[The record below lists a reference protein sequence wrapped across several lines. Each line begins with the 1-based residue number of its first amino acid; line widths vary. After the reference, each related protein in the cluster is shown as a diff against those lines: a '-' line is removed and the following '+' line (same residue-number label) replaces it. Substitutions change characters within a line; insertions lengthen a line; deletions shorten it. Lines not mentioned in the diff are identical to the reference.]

1 MQESNLIFDIKQPQ
15 NGCFFVFSLVELN
28 LKESIMIKLKD
39 VSKYY
44 YNKGLITSGITKI
57 NAEFNIGEF
66 IVITGESGSGKST
79 LLNVISGLD
88 TYEDGEMYIDG
99 KETSHYGDEDF
110 EEYRKEYISNIF
122 QNFNLVGSYTV
133 YQNIELVMLI
143 NGYTKKEARPKIL
156 KLINEVE
163 LTKYKNTRVSKLSGG
178 QKQRVAIARALAKNT
193 PIIIADEPTGNL
205 DKRAAESVLK
215 TLALTAKDKLVIVV
229 THNYEQVEKY
239 ATRKI
244 TMFDGKILEDKI
256 ITKTDEVKTDGNL
269 ESKKM
274 KPLSKLRLGVRNT
287 FNIVPKF
294 LLLLAV
300 FLFMFAAITTEMAG
314 LRENKYEEE
323 RVGNNSYLQNKDTS
337 RIIIN
342 KSDKSPFTDED
353 YQRIEA
359 LGNISRIQKDDYLE
373 DLSASLYSDY
383 YYISGSV
390 IKRTSQKLDLGR
402 NIEKDNEVVIQM
414 NKENNTIG
422 DPEKILNKEFM
433 YNYQDNTTKLKVVG
447 IIFNDDLDYESIIE
461 VSDNMINEFIL
472 NYVISRTTQT
482 LTVNGADTYCN
493 LFYIDSVNDSSIYVN
508 ENLNNNSYPIKMVSL
523 SLSNTYVNKVFDLK
537 VEHVLNKYNSKRLT
551 GYSYEENTCYL
562 SKNLIR
568 NTLIRDK
575 YQTSVFVKDEVKIND
590 TINDLINL
598 GYSTYAVKD
607 MLINESATMTYI
619 YNIINLVLMIIILV
633 AMFFISY
640 LIIKLILKSRK
651 NYYTI
656 IRILGGSKKN
666 CKSILKIELYTI
678 LNIAF
683 IILTLLV
690 YMIVNGM
697 IDISLRSSLKLL
709 NIKDYVLI
717 YILIFAL
724 TYLISVRFGRFIFK
738 ESAIKTYN
746 EEEE

>member
-1 MQESNLIFDIKQPQ
+1 
-15 NGCFFVFSLVELN
+15 
-28 LKESIMIKLKD
+28 MIKLKD

-274 KPLSKLRLGVRNT
+274 KPISKLRLGVRNT

-353 YQRIEA
+353 YQKIEA

-568 NTLIRDK
+568 NTLISDK

-590 TINDLINL
+590 TISDLMNL

>member
-1 MQESNLIFDIKQPQ
+1 
-15 NGCFFVFSLVELN
+15 
-28 LKESIMIKLKD
+28 MIKLKD

-143 NGYTKKEARPKIL
+143 NGYTKKEARPEIL

-359 LGNISRIQKDDYLE
+359 LGNISRIQKNDYLE

-523 SLSNTYVNKVFDLK
+523 SLDNTYVNKVFDLK

-568 NTLIRDK
+568 NTLISDK

-590 TINDLINL
+590 TISDLMNL

-607 MLINESATMTYI
+607 MLINESATMT
-619 YNIINLVLMIIILV
+619 
-633 AMFFISY
+633 
-640 LIIKLILKSRK
+640 
-651 NYYTI
+651 
-656 IRILGGSKKN
+656 
-666 CKSILKIELYTI
+666 
-678 LNIAF
+678 
-683 IILTLLV
+683 
-690 YMIVNGM
+690 
-697 IDISLRSSLKLL
+697 RS
-709 NIKDYVLI
+709 
-717 YILIFAL
+717 
-724 TYLISVRFGRFIFK
+724 
-738 ESAIKTYN
+738 
-746 EEEE
+746 EERR

>member
-1 MQESNLIFDIKQPQ
+1 
-15 NGCFFVFSLVELN
+15 
-28 LKESIMIKLKD
+28 MIKLKD

-619 YNIINLVLMIIILV
+619 HNIINLVLMIIILV

>member
-1 MQESNLIFDIKQPQ
+1 
-15 NGCFFVFSLVELN
+15 
-28 LKESIMIKLKD
+28 MIKLKD

-163 LTKYKNTRVSKLSGG
+163 LTRYKNTRVSKLSGG

-359 LGNISRIQKDDYLE
+359 LCNISRIQKDDYLE

-568 NTLIRDK
+568 NTLISDK

-590 TINDLINL
+590 TINDLMNL

-683 IILTLLV
+683 IVIIFLV
-690 YMIVNGM
+690 YMITSGM

>member
-1 MQESNLIFDIKQPQ
+1 
-15 NGCFFVFSLVELN
+15 
-28 LKESIMIKLKD
+28 MIKLKD

-523 SLSNTYVNKVFDLK
+523 SLSNTYVNKAFDLK

-568 NTLIRDK
+568 NTLISDK

-590 TINDLINL
+590 TINDLMNL
-598 GYSTYAVKD
+598 GYNTYAVKD

-683 IILTLLV
+683 IIITLLV

>member
-1 MQESNLIFDIKQPQ
+1 
-15 NGCFFVFSLVELN
+15 
-28 LKESIMIKLKD
+28 MIKLKD

-163 LTKYKNTRVSKLSGG
+163 LTRYKNTRVSKLSGG

-568 NTLIRDK
+568 NTLISDK

-590 TINDLINL
+590 TINDLMNL

>member
-1 MQESNLIFDIKQPQ
+1 
-15 NGCFFVFSLVELN
+15 
-28 LKESIMIKLKD
+28 MIKLKD

-163 LTKYKNTRVSKLSGG
+163 LTRYKNTRVSKLSGG

-523 SLSNTYVNKVFDLK
+523 SLSNTYVNKVIDLK

-568 NTLIRDK
+568 NTLISDK

-590 TINDLINL
+590 TINDLMNL

-683 IILTLLV
+683 IVIIFLV
-690 YMIVNGM
+690 YMITSGM

>member
-1 MQESNLIFDIKQPQ
+1 
-15 NGCFFVFSLVELN
+15 
-28 LKESIMIKLKD
+28 MIKLKD

-274 KPLSKLRLGVRNT
+274 KPLSKFRLGVRNT

-359 LGNISRIQKDDYLE
+359 LGNISRIQKNDYLE

-568 NTLIRDK
+568 NTLISDK

-590 TINDLINL
+590 TINDLMNL

>member
-1 MQESNLIFDIKQPQ
+1 
-15 NGCFFVFSLVELN
+15 
-28 LKESIMIKLKD
+28 MIKLKD

-143 NGYTKKEARPKIL
+143 NGYTRKEARPKIL

-353 YQRIEA
+353 YEKIEA

-447 IIFNDDLDYESIIE
+447 IIFNDGLDYESIIE

-523 SLSNTYVNKVFDLK
+523 SLDNTYVNKVFDLK

-568 NTLIRDK
+568 NTLISDK

-590 TINDLINL
+590 TIEDLMNL

-683 IILTLLV
+683 IILTFLV

>member
-1 MQESNLIFDIKQPQ
+1 
-15 NGCFFVFSLVELN
+15 
-28 LKESIMIKLKD
+28 MIKLKD

-88 TYEDGEMYIDG
+88 SYEEGEMYIAG
-99 KETSHYGDEDF
+99 QETSHYTEKDF
-110 EEYRKEYISNIF
+110 QDYRRKYIANIF

-274 KPLSKLRLGVRNT
+274 KPISKLRLGVRNT

-353 YQRIEA
+353 YQKIEA

-523 SLSNTYVNKVFDLK
+523 SLDNTYVNKVFDLK

-568 NTLIRDK
+568 NTLISDK
-575 YQTSVFVKDEVKIND
+575 YQTSIFVKDEVKIND
-590 TINDLINL
+590 TINDLMNL
-598 GYSTYAVKD
+598 G
-607 MLINESATMTYI
+607 
-619 YNIINLVLMIIILV
+619 
-633 AMFFISY
+633 
-640 LIIKLILKSRK
+640 
-651 NYYTI
+651 
-656 IRILGGSKKN
+656 
-666 CKSILKIELYTI
+666 
-678 LNIAF
+678 
-683 IILTLLV
+683 
-690 YMIVNGM
+690 
-697 IDISLRSSLKLL
+697 
-709 NIKDYVLI
+709 
-717 YILIFAL
+717 
-724 TYLISVRFGRFIFK
+724 
-738 ESAIKTYN
+738 
-746 EEEE
+746 

>member
-1 MQESNLIFDIKQPQ
+1 
-15 NGCFFVFSLVELN
+15 
-28 LKESIMIKLKD
+28 MIKLKD

-274 KPLSKLRLGVRNT
+274 KPISKLRLGVRNT

-353 YQRIEA
+353 YEKIEA

-390 IKRTSQKLDLGR
+390 IKRTNQKLDLGR

-537 VEHVLNKYNSKRLT
+537 VEYVLNKYNSKRLT

-568 NTLIRDK
+568 NTLISDK

-590 TINDLINL
+590 TISDLMNL

-683 IILTLLV
+683 IIITLLV

>member
-1 MQESNLIFDIKQPQ
+1 
-15 NGCFFVFSLVELN
+15 
-28 LKESIMIKLKD
+28 MIKLKD

-215 TLALTAKDKLVIVV
+215 TLAITAKDKLVIVV

-274 KPLSKLRLGVRNT
+274 KPISKLRLGVRNT

-353 YQRIEA
+353 YQKIEA

-390 IKRTSQKLDLGR
+390 IKRTNQKLDLGR
-402 NIEKDNEVVIQM
+402 DIEKDNEVVIQM

-447 IIFNDDLDYESIIE
+447 IIFNDGLDYESIIE

-568 NTLIRDK
+568 NTLISDK

-590 TINDLINL
+590 TIEDLMNL

-683 IILTLLV
+683 IIITFLV

>member
-1 MQESNLIFDIKQPQ
+1 
-15 NGCFFVFSLVELN
+15 
-28 LKESIMIKLKD
+28 MIKLKD

-163 LTKYKNTRVSKLSGG
+163 LTRYKNTRVSKLSGG

-274 KPLSKLRLGVRNT
+274 KPISKLRLGVRNT

-568 NTLIRDK
+568 NTLISDK

-590 TINDLINL
+590 TINDLMNL

-683 IILTLLV
+683 IVIIFLV

>member
-1 MQESNLIFDIKQPQ
+1 
-15 NGCFFVFSLVELN
+15 
-28 LKESIMIKLKD
+28 MIKLKD

-353 YQRIEA
+353 YQKIEA

-461 VSDNMINEFIL
+461 VSDKMINEFIL

-568 NTLIRDK
+568 NTLISDK
-575 YQTSVFVKDEVKIND
+575 YQTSIFVKDEVKIND
-590 TINDLINL
+590 TINDLMNL

-683 IILTLLV
+683 IIITLLV

-709 NIKDYVLI
+709 NINDYVLI

>member
-1 MQESNLIFDIKQPQ
+1 
-15 NGCFFVFSLVELN
+15 
-28 LKESIMIKLKD
+28 MIKLKD

>member
-1 MQESNLIFDIKQPQ
+1 
-15 NGCFFVFSLVELN
+15 
-28 LKESIMIKLKD
+28 MIKLKD

-402 NIEKDNEVVIQM
+402 NIENDNEVVIQM

-523 SLSNTYVNKVFDLK
+523 SLDNTYVNKVFDLK

-568 NTLIRDK
+568 NTLISDK

-590 TINDLINL
+590 TISDLMNL

-683 IILTLLV
+683 IIITLLV

>member
-1 MQESNLIFDIKQPQ
+1 
-15 NGCFFVFSLVELN
+15 
-28 LKESIMIKLKD
+28 MIKLKD

-300 FLFMFAAITTEMAG
+300 FLFVFAAITTEMAG

-359 LGNISRIQKDDYLE
+359 LGNISRIQKNDYLE

-523 SLSNTYVNKVFDLK
+523 SLDNTYVNKVFDLK

-568 NTLIRDK
+568 NTLISDK

-590 TINDLINL
+590 TIEDLMNL

>member
-1 MQESNLIFDIKQPQ
+1 
-15 NGCFFVFSLVELN
+15 
-28 LKESIMIKLKD
+28 MIKLKD

-143 NGYTKKEARPKIL
+143 NGYTKKEARPEIL

-274 KPLSKLRLGVRNT
+274 KPISKLRLGVRNT

-353 YQRIEA
+353 YEKIEA

-390 IKRTSQKLDLGR
+390 VKRTNQKPDLGR

-461 VSDNMINEFIL
+461 VSDKMINEFIL

-575 YQTSVFVKDEVKIND
+575 YQTSIFVKDEVKIND
-590 TINDLINL
+590 TINDLMNL

-666 CKSILKIELYTI
+666 CKSILKIELYAI

-683 IILTLLV
+683 IIIIFLV
-690 YMIVNGM
+690 YMITSGM

>member
-1 MQESNLIFDIKQPQ
+1 
-15 NGCFFVFSLVELN
+15 
-28 LKESIMIKLKD
+28 MIKLKD

-274 KPLSKLRLGVRNT
+274 KPISKLRLGVRNT

-568 NTLIRDK
+568 NTLISDK
-575 YQTSVFVKDEVKIND
+575 YQTSIFVKDEVKIND
-590 TINDLINL
+590 TINDLMNL

>member
-1 MQESNLIFDIKQPQ
+1 
-15 NGCFFVFSLVELN
+15 
-28 LKESIMIKLKD
+28 MIKLKD

-256 ITKTDEVKTDGNL
+256 ITKTDELKTDGNL

-690 YMIVNGM
+690 YMIVNSM

>member
-1 MQESNLIFDIKQPQ
+1 
-15 NGCFFVFSLVELN
+15 
-28 LKESIMIKLKD
+28 MIKLKD

-163 LTKYKNTRVSKLSGG
+163 LTRYKNTRVSKLSGG

-353 YQRIEA
+353 YERIEA

-568 NTLIRDK
+568 NTLISDK

-590 TINDLINL
+590 TINDLMNL

-683 IILTLLV
+683 IVIIFLV
-690 YMIVNGM
+690 YMITSGM

>member
-1 MQESNLIFDIKQPQ
+1 
-15 NGCFFVFSLVELN
+15 
-28 LKESIMIKLKD
+28 MIKLKD

-215 TLALTAKDKLVIVV
+215 TLAITAKDKLVIVV

-274 KPLSKLRLGVRNT
+274 KPISKLRLGVRNT

-353 YQRIEA
+353 YQKIEA

-390 IKRTSQKLDLGR
+390 IKRTNQKLDLGR
-402 NIEKDNEVVIQM
+402 DIEKDNEVVIQM

-447 IIFNDDLDYESIIE
+447 IIFNDGLDYESIIE

-568 NTLIRDK
+568 NTLISDK

-590 TINDLINL
+590 TINDLMNL

>member
-1 MQESNLIFDIKQPQ
+1 
-15 NGCFFVFSLVELN
+15 
-28 LKESIMIKLKD
+28 MIKLKD

-143 NGYTKKEARPKIL
+143 NGYTRKEARPKIL

-342 KSDKSPFTDED
+342 KSDKSPFTNED

-390 IKRTSQKLDLGR
+390 IKRTNQKLDLGR

-414 NKENNTIG
+414 NKENNSIG

-461 VSDNMINEFIL
+461 VSDNKISEFIL
-472 NYVISRTTQT
+472 NYVISHTSQT

-493 LFYIDSVNDSSIYVN
+493 LLYIDSVNDGSIYVN
-508 ENLNNNSYPIKMVSL
+508 ENLNNNSYPIKMISL
-523 SLSNTYVNKVFDLK
+523 SLGNTYVNKVFDLK

-568 NTLIRDK
+568 NTLISDK

-590 TINDLINL
+590 TIEDLMNL

-683 IILTLLV
+683 IIITFLV

>member
-1 MQESNLIFDIKQPQ
+1 
-15 NGCFFVFSLVELN
+15 
-28 LKESIMIKLKD
+28 MIKLKD

-163 LTKYKNTRVSKLSGG
+163 LTRYKNTRVSKLSGG

-353 YQRIEA
+353 YQKIEA

-568 NTLIRDK
+568 NTLISDK

-590 TINDLINL
+590 TISDLMNL

>member
-1 MQESNLIFDIKQPQ
+1 
-15 NGCFFVFSLVELN
+15 
-28 LKESIMIKLKD
+28 MIKLKD

-163 LTKYKNTRVSKLSGG
+163 LTRYKNTRVSKLSGG

-568 NTLIRDK
+568 NTLISDK

-590 TINDLINL
+590 TINDLMNL

-683 IILTLLV
+683 IIITFLV

-717 YILIFAL
+717 YILIFTL

>member
-1 MQESNLIFDIKQPQ
+1 
-15 NGCFFVFSLVELN
+15 
-28 LKESIMIKLKD
+28 MIKLKD

-274 KPLSKLRLGVRNT
+274 KPISKLRLGVRNT
-287 FNIVPKF
+287 FNIIPKF

-342 KSDKSPFTDED
+342 KSDKSSFTDED

-447 IIFNDDLDYESIIE
+447 IIFNDGLDYESIIE

-568 NTLIRDK
+568 NTLISDK

-590 TINDLINL
+590 TISDLMNL

-683 IILTLLV
+683 IIITLLV

>member
-1 MQESNLIFDIKQPQ
+1 
-15 NGCFFVFSLVELN
+15 
-28 LKESIMIKLKD
+28 MIKLKD

-568 NTLIRDK
+568 NTLISDK

-590 TINDLINL
+590 TINDLMNL

>member
-1 MQESNLIFDIKQPQ
+1 
-15 NGCFFVFSLVELN
+15 
-28 LKESIMIKLKD
+28 MIKLKD

-163 LTKYKNTRVSKLSGG
+163 LTRYKNTRVSKLSGG

-323 RVGNNSYLQNKDTS
+323 RVGNNLYLQNKDTS

-359 LGNISRIQKDDYLE
+359 LSNISRIQKDDYLE

-568 NTLIRDK
+568 NTLISDK

-590 TINDLINL
+590 TIEDLMNL

-683 IILTLLV
+683 IVIIFLV

>member
-1 MQESNLIFDIKQPQ
+1 
-15 NGCFFVFSLVELN
+15 
-28 LKESIMIKLKD
+28 MIKLKD

-402 NIEKDNEVVIQM
+402 NIETDNEVVIQI

-422 DPEKILNKEFM
+422 DHEKILNKEFM

>member
-1 MQESNLIFDIKQPQ
+1 
-15 NGCFFVFSLVELN
+15 
-28 LKESIMIKLKD
+28 MIKLKD

-274 KPLSKLRLGVRNT
+274 KPISKLRLGVRNT

-342 KSDKSPFTDED
+342 KSDKSPFTDDD
-353 YQRIEA
+353 YERIEA

-390 IKRTSQKLDLGR
+390 IKRTNQKPDLGR

>member
-1 MQESNLIFDIKQPQ
+1 
-15 NGCFFVFSLVELN
+15 
-28 LKESIMIKLKD
+28 MIKLKD

-163 LTKYKNTRVSKLSGG
+163 LTRYKNTRVSKLSGG

-274 KPLSKLRLGVRNT
+274 KPISKLRLGVRNT

-353 YQRIEA
+353 YQKIEA

-568 NTLIRDK
+568 NTLISDK

-590 TINDLINL
+590 TINDLMNL

-683 IILTLLV
+683 IVIIFLV
-690 YMIVNGM
+690 YMITSGM

>member
-1 MQESNLIFDIKQPQ
+1 
-15 NGCFFVFSLVELN
+15 
-28 LKESIMIKLKD
+28 MIKLKD

-88 TYEDGEMYIDG
+88 TYEDGEMYIEG

-390 IKRTSQKLDLGR
+390 IKRTNQKLDLGR
-402 NIEKDNEVVIQM
+402 DIEKDNEVVIQM

-568 NTLIRDK
+568 NTLISDK
-575 YQTSVFVKDEVKIND
+575 YQTSIFVKDEVKVND
-590 TINDLINL
+590 TINDLMNL

-683 IILTLLV
+683 IIITFLV

>member
-1 MQESNLIFDIKQPQ
+1 
-15 NGCFFVFSLVELN
+15 
-28 LKESIMIKLKD
+28 MIKLKD

-274 KPLSKLRLGVRNT
+274 KPISKLRLGVRNT

-359 LGNISRIQKDDYLE
+359 LGNISRIQKNDYLE

-447 IIFNDDLDYESIIE
+447 IIFNDGLDYESIIE
-461 VSDNMINEFIL
+461 VSNNMINEFIL

-537 VEHVLNKYNSKRLT
+537 VEYVLNKYNSKRLT

-568 NTLIRDK
+568 NTLISDK
-575 YQTSVFVKDEVKIND
+575 YQTSIFVKDEVKIND
-590 TINDLINL
+590 TINDLMNL

>member
-1 MQESNLIFDIKQPQ
+1 
-15 NGCFFVFSLVELN
+15 
-28 LKESIMIKLKD
+28 MIKLKD

-163 LTKYKNTRVSKLSGG
+163 LTRYKNTRVSKLSGG

-274 KPLSKLRLGVRNT
+274 KPISKLRLGVRNT

-359 LGNISRIQKDDYLE
+359 LGNISRIQKNDYLE

-568 NTLIRDK
+568 NTLISDK

>member
-1 MQESNLIFDIKQPQ
+1 M
-15 NGCFFVFSLVELN
+15 
-28 LKESIMIKLKD
+28 
-39 VSKYY
+39 
-44 YNKGLITSGITKI
+44 
-57 NAEFNIGEF
+57 
-66 IVITGESGSGKST
+66 
-79 LLNVISGLD
+79 
-88 TYEDGEMYIDG
+88 
-99 KETSHYGDEDF
+99 
-110 EEYRKEYISNIF
+110 
-122 QNFNLVGSYTV
+122 
-133 YQNIELVMLI
+133 
-143 NGYTKKEARPKIL
+143 
-156 KLINEVE
+156 
-163 LTKYKNTRVSKLSGG
+163 
-178 QKQRVAIARALAKNT
+178 
-193 PIIIADEPTGNL
+193 
-205 DKRAAESVLK
+205 
-215 TLALTAKDKLVIVV
+215 
-229 THNYEQVEKY
+229 
-239 ATRKI
+239 
-244 TMFDGKILEDKI
+244 
-256 ITKTDEVKTDGNL
+256 
-269 ESKKM
+269 
-274 KPLSKLRLGVRNT
+274 
-287 FNIVPKF
+287 
-294 LLLLAV
+294 
-300 FLFMFAAITTEMAG
+300 
-314 LRENKYEEE
+314 
-323 RVGNNSYLQNKDTS
+323 
-337 RIIIN
+337 
-342 KSDKSPFTDED
+342 
-353 YQRIEA
+353 
-359 LGNISRIQKDDYLE
+359 E

-390 IKRTSQKLDLGR
+390 VKRTSQKPDLGR

-422 DPEKILNKEFM
+422 DPENILNKEFM

-447 IIFNDDLDYESIIE
+447 IIFNDDLGYESIIE

-472 NYVISRTTQT
+472 TYISRTTQT

-568 NTLIRDK
+568 NTLISDK
-575 YQTSVFVKDEVKIND
+575 YQTSIFVKDEVKIND
-590 TINDLINL
+590 TINDLMNL

-619 YNIINLVLMIIILV
+619 YNIINLVLIIIILV

-683 IILTLLV
+683 IIITLLV

>member
-1 MQESNLIFDIKQPQ
+1 
-15 NGCFFVFSLVELN
+15 
-28 LKESIMIKLKD
+28 MIKLKD

-274 KPLSKLRLGVRNT
+274 KPISKLRLGVRNT

-353 YQRIEA
+353 YQKIEA

-537 VEHVLNKYNSKRLT
+537 VEHVLNKYNSKRLI

-568 NTLIRDK
+568 NTLISDK
-575 YQTSVFVKDEVKIND
+575 YQTSIFVKDEVKIND
-590 TINDLINL
+590 TINDLMNL